1 MYTNGDSINDK
12 SDAIIIENISKH
24 FKISHEKRRT
34 VFENIVGMLKGKNGY
49 DEFWALKDIN
59 LVIKHGDTIG
69 IIGENGSGKSTLL
82 KIIAGVLY
90 PDNGKIKVNGKIA
103 PFLELGVGFQP
114 ELTAKEN
121 IYLYGAIMGIQKK
134 EIAKRY
140 DDILQFA
147 ELKKFENMKLKN
159 FSSGMY
165 MRLAFSTAIYTDP
178 DIFLIDE
185 VLAVGDESFQ
195 KKCLEKFDEFKRE
208 KKTIILVSHSLD
220 LVKKICKDTILLNN
234 GKIVSFGDSESAIE
248 KYHELLTM
256 KNKK

>member
-1 MYTNGDSINDK
+1 MILKENNGDRDNV
-12 SDAIIIENISKH
+12 IILENISKH
-24 FKISHEKRRT
+24 FKISRDKRKT
-34 VFENIVGMLKGKNGY
+34 VFENIIGIFKGKNGY
-49 DEFWALKDIN
+49 EEFWALKDVS

-90 PDNGKIKVNGKIA
+90 PDSGKIKVNGKIA

-121 IYLYGAIMGIQKK
+121 IYLYGAIMGIEKK
-134 EIAKRY
+134 EITKRY
-140 DDILQFA
+140 DEILQFA

-165 MRLAFSTAIYTDP
+165 MRLAFSTAIYTNP

-195 KKCLEKFDEFKRE
+195 KKCIEKFDEFKRD

-234 GKIVSFGDSESAIE
+234 GKIASFEESEKAIDR
-248 KYHELLTM
+248 YHELLTM
-256 KNKK
+256 KNRK